1 MAELPKNTWEQP
13 TLGLNANKNVCR
25 TRLDKRSGAVYYIY
39 MQTFVPL
46 TESYDDIAKV
56 LDNKRLNKQ
65 ALEGW
70 QILMVLLE
78 LDPQGEFRPAKGWK
92 NHPAV
97 KMWRGYEMDL
107 YVYIQAMVKE
117 WKSRGYNSTIGDKA
131 RATILRAMD
140 LEIVKGPSTPPPWV
154 RNMSLFKDV
163 ASSHRTALLSKDYEW
178 YSQFGWGE
186 DPGHRPDTYDYIW
199 PIS

>member
-1 MAELPKNTWEQP
+1 
-13 TLGLNANKNVCR
+13 
-25 TRLDKRSGAVYYIY
+25 

-70 QILMVLLE
+70 QILMNLLE
-78 LDPQGEFRPAKGWK
+78 LDPQGNFRPAKGWR

-97 KMWRGYEMDL
+97 KMWRGHEMAL

-117 WKSRGYNSTIGDKA
+117 WKRRGFNSTIGEKA
-131 RATILRAMD
+131 HATMVRAEELG
-140 LEIVKGPSTPPPWV
+140 LLSHPSDTPAWI
-154 RNMSLFKDV
+154 RDMSLFGEI
-163 ASSHRTALLSKDYEW
+163 ASSHRTALLSKEYEW
-178 YSQFGWGE
+178 YSQFGWEE
-186 DPGHRPDTYDYIW
+186 DPGYRPESYDYIW
-199 PIS
+199 PVN